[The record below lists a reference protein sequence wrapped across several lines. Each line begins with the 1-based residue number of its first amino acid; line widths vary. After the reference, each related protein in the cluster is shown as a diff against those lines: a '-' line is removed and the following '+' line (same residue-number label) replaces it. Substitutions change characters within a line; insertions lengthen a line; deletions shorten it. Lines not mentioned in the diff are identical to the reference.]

1 VIGRLTAPR
10 GLAPLRHRGFRR
22 LAAGQL
28 ASNVGDACYAVAL
41 PWYVLAEHGGALLL
55 GTVLV
60 AYGVPR
66 TVLLFVG
73 GHASDRWRPWT
84 VMMSTDAVRALGVGA
99 LAAVAAL
106 GPARAV
112 LLVPIAAVLGAGEGL
127 FLPGSFSA
135 VPALL
140 PDEDLQAGNALA
152 SAGTQ
157 TAMLAGPVLGG
168 ALVAL
173 LGPAPA
179 FALDAATFVISA
191 VSLYGV
197 RAVMR
202 PSAADAAEASH
213 PLAGTVGDVA
223 AGAVAPGAV
232 APGDVAADR
241 PTVLALLRSE
251 RILLISLLI
260 TVAANLGSAGMDE
273 VALPSLA
280 HGPLH
285 AGAAGYGGLIAAF
298 GAGALLGTLAA
309 GQVRRARRPAV
320 AGSMAFLAEAVF
332 IAAVP
337 YLGGTV
343 PAGAALA
350 VVGVLNGFGNVVMIT
365 IFQRWA
371 PPDLL
376 GRLTGLLLT
385 ASFGVFPISVALAA
399 LVVHGLGPA
408 AFFPLAAVAVAI
420 PLLAGLSQR
429 TWRDFGMTA
438 RPATGAAGD
447 GPPALASADL
457 MRSAS

>member
-1 VIGRLTAPR
+1 MARLTAPR

-66 TVLLFVG
+66 TVLLMAG

-84 VMMSTDAVRALGVGA
+84 VMMSTDAMRALGVGA
-99 LAAVAAL
+99 LAAAAAL
-106 GPARAV
+106 GPASAV

-140 PDEDLQAGNALA
+140 PGEDLQAGNALA

-157 TAMLAGPVLGG
+157 FATLAGPVLGG

-191 VSLYGV
+191 ATLYGV
-197 RAVMR
+197 RAAMH
-202 PSAADAAEASH
+202 PSAADAAGAPH
-213 PLAGTVGDVA
+213 PAAWPAGH
-223 AGAVAPGAV
+223 
-232 APGDVAADR
+232 VAADR
-241 PTVLALLRSE
+241 PTVLTLLRSE

-280 HGPLH
+280 HGPLR
-285 AGAAGYGGLIAAF
+285 AGAGGHGGLIAAF
-298 GAGALLGTLAA
+298 GAGALVGTLAA

-320 AGSMAFLAEAVF
+320 AGSVAFLAEAVF
-332 IAAVP
+332 ITAIP
-337 YLGGTV
+337 YLGGTAA
-343 PAGAALA
+343 AGAALA
-350 VVGVLNGFGNVVMIT
+350 AVGVLNGFGNVVMLT

-408 AFFPLAAVAVAI
+408 AFFPLAAVTIAI

-438 RPATGAAGD
+438 RPATV
-447 GPPALASADL
+447 PAVDARLAPVSADL
-457 MRSAS
+457 VRSTS